1 MDDGA
6 YAELAALE
14 ESHWWY
20 CGRRVIA
27 AQQLRRLALPS
38 PAQILEVG
46 CGTGGNLVMLAEFG
60 AVDVVEMSATARR
73 WLADS
78 GRPLREVF
86 AGAFPDEVDLGAR
99 RYDLIVLF
107 DVLEHLADDVAALA
121 ALRRHLA
128 TGGRLVLTV
137 PAYPGMW
144 SRHDERLHHRRRY
157 TRGSLRAVVEAAG
170 WRVGRLTHFNAL
182 LLPAAMAA
190 RLADRWRAARS
201 TPLGAEQPAAPVN
214 RLLRGVFSAE
224 RHWLRWLN
232 LPVGLSI
239 YLDAS

>member
-1 MDDGA
+1 MDEGA

-14 ESHWWY
+14 DSHWWY
-20 CGRRVIA
+20 CGRRAVVA
-27 AQQLRRLALPS
+27 EQLRGLGLPS
-38 PAQILEVG
+38 PAAILEVG
-46 CGTGGNLVMLAEFG
+46 CGTGGNLAMLSAFG
-60 AVDVVEMSATARR
+60 AVDVVEMSPTARR
-73 WLADS
+73 WLAGS

-86 AGAFPDEVDLGAR
+86 AGAYPEGVDLGER

-107 DVLEHLADDVAALA
+107 DVLEHLVDDVAALA

-128 TGGRLVLTV
+128 PGGRLVLTV

-157 TRGSLRAVVEAAG
+157 TRASLRGVVEAAG

-182 LLPAAMAA
+182 LLPLAMAA
-190 RLADRWRAARS
+190 RVADRWRADRT
-201 TPLGAEQPAAPVN
+201 TPIGAAQPAAPLN
-214 RLLRGVFSAE
+214 RLLRRVFSAE
-224 RHWLRWLN
+224 RHLLRHAN
-232 LPVGLSI
+232 LPAGLSI